1 MRGAA
6 VLCSVVLAV
15 VLQGCASPQLQS
27 DPKTTP
33 VVPLHEVI
41 GSLKCG
47 LAKAIYRDR
56 TGRTGLLSGVAKV
69 TLKVNVVE
77 GRTLSGGASV
87 GIPVAT
93 GASLTPGFTASNDR
107 TLTNNSEIHFNID
120 MSAAN
125 LDVCNAPYA
134 VGHDA
139 GFSGWIGQ
147 VVSSLDSAVAGAPKV
162 SMQSYEYDS
171 DFVVVKKAGLKLDFE
186 IVPVKGN
193 ASYDSSRSDIQHLN
207 IKIDAVHIIGGKVIR
222 TGGAPFGT
230 IPSKPEKRSETPEQK
245 PNVPEKGC
253 VVHRG
258 GKTGPG
264 GKIFQ
269 LPPECL

>member
-1 MRGAA
+1 
-6 VLCSVVLAV
+6 
-15 VLQGCASPQLQS
+15 
-27 DPKTTP
+27 
-33 VVPLHEVI
+33 
-41 GSLKCG
+41 
-47 LAKAIYRDR
+47 
-56 TGRTGLLSGVAKV
+56 
-69 TLKVNVVE
+69 
-77 GRTLSGGASV
+77 
-87 GIPVAT
+87 
-93 GASLTPGFTASNDR
+93 
-107 TLTNNSEIHFNID
+107 

-162 SMQSYEYDS
+162 SMQSFEYDS
-171 DFVVVKKAGLKLDFE
+171 DFVVVQKVGLKLDFE

-222 TGGAPFGT
+222 TGGVPFGT
-230 IPSKPEKRSETPEQK
+230 IPSKPEKRSQTPEQT
-245 PNVPEKGC
+245 PSVPDKGC

-258 GKTGPG
+258 GKTGSG
-264 GKIFQ
+264 GKLFQ